1 MHCLPRLCFA
11 SMREEPSFPARTA
24 FFGRT
29 APVPTAR
36 NHARVCAR
44 ARARACVRACVC
56 VCVCVY
62 GQLCSIALAVLL
74 KQAAE
79 ARREPHAEAIAAPKA
94 DSDAGLRRPHAQ
106 RTAHGH
112 NAAVV
117 ADIPAM
123 LEVPASPPST
133 SSAVCRSLP
142 SSQLLV
148 GFAGGGGAR
157 LAPPALIAPLA
168 AASLSEME
176 AARKRQRAQRRLCS
190 LRKFIASE
198 VARQRRETLAAP
210 SDASASLAAIS
221 RAAAATAAASAAV
234 AVAAAPA
241 ADVAEAA
248 DSPAD
253 SGAEAAATPANSGA
267 EAAATPANS
276 GARVAKSRSAPR
288 GGTVVRS
295 VPPKTPPRAGSG
307 SALAAMASKARTP
320 TRGAVPAASTPA
332 KSATGSATSPS
343 STPGRGTADAAAAP
357 SNTPTKT
364 KLSAQQQE
372 RSAKAA
378 GANDRRALA
387 KQRAEEHAEEQRR
400 ALEARIREKQSRTK
414 VKAAVGMPAP
424 SSAP

>member
-1 MHCLPRLCFA
+1 M
-11 SMREEPSFPARTA
+11 
-24 FFGRT
+24 
-29 APVPTAR
+29 
-36 NHARVCAR
+36 CAR
-44 ARARACVRACVC
+44 ACACVRACVCVC

-253 SGAEAAATPANSGA
+253 SGAEAAATPANSGV
-267 EAAATPANS
+267 
-276 GARVAKSRSAPR
+276 RVAKSRSAPR